1 MMQGPFTVEQR
12 TRVREYILRRARSDS
27 RVLAGAVV
35 GSEASGKEDRWS
47 DLDLTF
53 GLVPGVSPGQVLEEW
68 TPELMREFD
77 AVHLFDLPRKTS
89 LYRVFLLP
97 GNLQVDLSLTTGFV
111 PQFGPDF
118 RLLFGGPV
126 EFEPVSGRTPTEMFG
141 FGAHHAV
148 RARFC
153 VERGKCLQAEY
164 WISGVRDE
172 ALALACHRHG
182 LDTSYGRGFDELPAE
197 LLDLASR
204 GLVRSLDRAEL
215 LRALG
220 EAVDLLL
227 QQADEIPTI
236 RDSLAPRLKDLSSLK
251 WT

>member
-1 MMQGPFTVEQR
+1 MQGPFTIEQR
-12 TRVREYILRRARSDS
+12 ARVRDYILRRARSDR

-35 GSEASGKEDRWS
+35 GSEALGKEDRWS

-53 GLVPGVSPGQVLEEW
+53 GLAPGVSPGQVLEEW
-68 TPELMREFD
+68 TPELMLEFD

-97 GNLQVDLSLTTGFV
+97 GNLQVDLSFTTGFV

-126 EFEPVSGRTPTEMFG
+126 KFEPATGRSPTEMFG
-141 FGAHHAV
+141 YGAHHAV

-153 VERGKCLQAEY
+153 VERGKRLQAEY

-172 ALALACHRHG
+172 ALALACHRYR
-182 LDTSYGRGFDELPAE
+182 LETSYGRGFDLLPAE
-197 LLDLASR
+197 LWDRASR
-204 GLVRSLDRAEL
+204 ALVRSLDRVEL

-220 EAVDLLL
+220 EAVDLML
-227 QQADEIPTI
+227 QQADELPTL
-236 RDSLAPRLKDLSSLK
+236 RDRLAPQLKDLSSVE